1 MAKGRG
7 KPKSKNKSSVRLRR
21 PGSGGKPG
29 ARPLRKTPG
38 GGTGRHRRTSDPARA
53 VSAASATGIVP
64 AQRVASGRTGGS
76 VAGRRVQGLGLAI
89 KMSLAI
95 ALLVAAVTVGWGFY
109 QAGELRKHL
118 ENTIKRNGAQAA
130 LILTEPGRRDVA
142 KYLKWKK
149 DNKENKWT
157 PIKIDKVLEL
167 KDKRTGGIV
176 SNDSGIV
183 VEDAVIL
190 YGSLLISS
198 ARDNPRSLKGEP
210 EDIDGKYYANVECL
224 RGTYERREGNQ
235 TRSIKALQFKAT
247 FAVPEAVNECSARL
261 VVAINKV
268 DKQVSDLISSA
279 LVAGVI
285 FVLIGVGVSYFL
297 SAGIVRPV
305 RRLMRDMDVVSRGDF
320 NHVTKR
326 TSGDEIGLLA
336 MAFNDMTKSLKVAQ
350 ELEVESEKV
359 QAELDTA
366 REIQAHLLP
375 SKIPQLPGFD
385 IYQAYSPARQVS
397 GDYFDFIPVDRENLG
412 VVCADVSGKG
422 IPGMMVM
429 GSTRTVLRMLAAG
442 NPSAADALAQT
453 NAIVARDIKRGM
465 FVTAIY
471 GVLNVRQKTMTVAS
485 AGHNPMVLF
494 RARTGKCELI
504 NPAGIALGFD
514 KGPIFNRTVKEQKL
528 QLYKGDRVV
537 LYTDGVVEAM
547 NENHEEFG
555 DERFYKWV
563 QANARIKSRD
573 FVRALLRELDEHRGN
588 AEQHDDITIVTVR
601 VE

>member
-1 MAKGRG
+1 MAKG
-7 KPKSKNKSSVRLRR
+7 KSKGKSSVRLRR

-29 ARPLRKTPG
+29 ARAPRKTPG
-38 GGTGRHRRTSDPARA
+38 SGIGRQRRASDAARVA
-53 VSAASATGIVP
+53 SAASATSIAP
-64 AQRVASGRTGGS
+64 AQRASSGRTGGS

-89 KMSLAI
+89 KMGAAI
-95 ALLVAAVTVGWGFY
+95 AMLVAAITVVWGLY
-109 QAGELRKHL
+109 QARELRKHL

-130 LILTEPGRRDVA
+130 LILAEQGRQNVA
-142 KYLKWKK
+142 DYLKWKP
-149 DNKENKWT
+149 DNKDKQW
-157 PIKIDKVLEL
+157 PRIKIGKVLEF
-167 KDKRTGGIV
+167 KDKRTGKIV
-176 SNDSGIV
+176 ANDT
-183 VEDAVIL
+183 EEAAIL
-190 YGSLLISS
+190 YGGILIAS
-198 ARDNPRSLKGEP
+198 ARDPRAMKGDP
-210 EDIDGKYYANVECL
+210 EAIDGKFYDNVECL
-224 RGTYERREGNQ
+224 RGTYDRLDEKSKHI
-235 TRSIKALQFKAT
+235 RSIKALQFKAT
-247 FAVPEAVNECSARL
+247 FTVPGATQEGTARL
-261 VVAINKV
+261 VVAIDKV
-268 DKQVSDLISSA
+268 DEQVNNLISTA

-297 SAGIVRPV
+297 AAGIVRPV

-326 TSGDEIGLLA
+326 TSSDEIGLLA

-385 IYQAYSPARQVS
+385 IYQAYSPAKEVG

-412 VVCADVSGKG
+412 VICADVSGKG
-422 IPGMMVM
+422 IPGSMVM

-442 NPSAADALAQT
+442 NLSASDTLSQT
-453 NAIVARDIKRGM
+453 NSIVARDIKRGM

-471 GVLNVRQKTMTVAS
+471 GVLNVRQKTLTVAS

-494 RARTGKCELI
+494 RARTGKCELV

-514 KGPIFNRTVKEQKL
+514 KGPIFNRTVKEQTL

-547 NENHEEFG
+547 DEQHEEFG

-563 QANARIKSRD
+563 QVNARVKSRD
-573 FVRALLRELDEHRGN
+573 FVRALLRELDGHRGN
-588 AEQHDDITIVTVR
+588 ADQHDDITIVTVR